1 MNPPLSRNDS
11 VEQRMGRATSP
22 PEPREVV
29 ASFDT
34 AGSVI
39 IPCGE
44 PPHGT
49 GESHALPISTW
60 RSAFSIAWLGLLIAM
75 STPFS
80 PLLAQ
85 TAEKPRRNLL
95 FIGQAKGYQHEATST
110 AMATLYNLGRS
121 SGLWNTQLRT
131 DCAAITKKP
140 LKWEAKNLD
149 AFDAIVF
156 FTDGDLDM
164 DASQKADLLSFI
176 RDDGKGLI
184 GIHSAAITF
193 TGWPEYGQMLGGYF
207 DGHPWGQFNAP
218 LVVEDS
224 KFPGMNNFPAAFT
237 LFDEV
242 YQIKDF
248 SRQNVR
254 VLLSL
259 DGDKL
264 DLSREGVKRAD
275 KDFAVIW
282 AKNYGKGRV
291 LYNGLGHVQAVWE
304 RPDFQKMWLEMVQWS
319 LGLIPGDATPRAKPQ
334 K

>member
-1 MNPPLSRNDS
+1 MFRPHVRRNRESEMNLSPQIKWIGLFVTLAVS
-11 VEQRMGRATSP
+11 IFSGP
-22 PEPREVV
+22 
-29 ASFDT
+29 SF
-34 AGSVI
+34 
-39 IPCGE
+39 
-44 PPHGT
+44 
-49 GESHALPISTW
+49 
-60 RSAFSIAWLGLLIAM
+60 
-75 STPFS
+75 
-80 PLLAQ
+80 AQ
-85 TAEKPRRNLL
+85 TFEKPKHNLL
-95 FIGQAKGYQHEATST
+95 FIGQAKGYQHEAIST
-110 AMATLYNLGRS
+110 AMATLYNLGHS

-164 DASQKADLLSFI
+164 DESQKSDLLSFV
-176 RDDGKGLI
+176 RDDGKGFI

-193 TGWPEYGQMLGGYF
+193 TSWPEYGQMLGGYF

-224 KFPGMNNFPAAFT
+224 TFPGIKNFPPTFT
-237 LFDEV
+237 LYDEI
-242 YQIKDF
+242 YQIKAF

-259 DGDKL
+259 DAEKI
-264 DLSREGVKRAD
+264 DLSRKGVKRAD
-275 KDFAVIW
+275 KDFAVVW

-319 LGLIPGDATPRAKPQ
+319 MGLIPGDATPRSKPE